1 MDGAFSS
8 AAAKS
13 LVVDPCTLAESR
25 EVHFMAMMEKVPTKA
40 AYAEQGNQ
48 PFWWQT
54 KYTRDQVEQV
64 VFQDTQEGAP
74 DSAILNTYKK
84 R

>member
-1 MDGAFSS
+1 
-8 AAAKS
+8 
-13 LVVDPCTLAESR
+13 
-25 EVHFMAMMEKVPTKA
+25 MAMMEKVPTKA

>member
-1 MDGAFSS
+1 
-8 AAAKS
+8 
-13 LVVDPCTLAESR
+13 
-25 EVHFMAMMEKVPTKA
+25 MAMMEKVPTA
-40 AYAEQGNQ
+40 AYAERGNQ
-48 PFWWQT
+48 PFWGQT

-74 DSAILNTYKK
+74 DSAILNAYKK